1 MYIQVRMQ
9 RRSSPI
15 VLRANH
21 FQFGPGE
28 QHSFGPVKSCMQ
40 LWCRAGRG
48 VVSTADTE
56 LELVAGRV
64 LLLPWG
70 HRIRYEANKRKP
82 FLVSGV
88 HIVPAAAHGLGR
100 IPFGQVSHHGEN
112 VPGMTE
118 GQHSLGHEAHLF
130 EEREAS
136 TLAHLGDYI
145 VSVFT
150 RSEPVE
156 EEQRLLARL
165 LLHEWRL
172 LLRQKSVPR
181 ASPDLGLL
189 ELYVRDH
196 LEARLD
202 LATLSRVLEVS
213 PSSVHRLVRRASG
226 LSPAAWVQ
234 RLRIEEA
241 RRRLAGNRRGLA
253 ELATNLGFCDEFHFS
268 RVFKR
273 HTGETPR
280 AWRARHSLL

>member
-1 MYIQVRMQ
+1 MQ

-21 FQFGPGE
+21 YQFGPGE

-48 VVSTADTE
+48 VVSTADAE
-56 LELVAGRV
+56 LELVAGR
-64 LLLPWG
+64 
-70 HRIRYEANKRKP
+70 
-82 FLVSGV
+82 
-88 HIVPAAAHGLGR
+88 
-100 IPFGQVSHHGEN
+100 
-112 VPGMTE
+112 
-118 GQHSLGHEAHLF
+118 
-130 EEREAS
+130 
-136 TLAHLGDYI
+136 
-145 VSVFT
+145 
-150 RSEPVE
+150 
-156 EEQRLLARL
+156 EQRLLARL

-172 LLRQKSVPR
+172 VVRQTGVPR

-234 RLRIEEA
+234 RLRIEE
-241 RRRLAGNRRGLA
+241 
-253 ELATNLGFCDEFHFS
+253 
-268 RVFKR
+268 
-273 HTGETPR
+273 
-280 AWRARHSLL
+280 